1 VKAASK
7 QLLIKPENLNILR
20 IAQYDEENS
29 MRTIRSNKLKS
40 RLLLSLPLALL
51 AATPLFAQTY
61 VVGRTVDGQ
70 PDLQGL
76 WTNDTIT
83 PIERP
88 ASMEGRAFLSEDEI
102 ASMEAGLAERR
113 EFSDNN
119 IVVEVGGNIGG
130 YNQIWLDSGDT
141 VLSTGQTS
149 MIVEPANG
157 RAPIREEAAAR
168 RDYGFANVENHY
180 VNHTV
185 WDRCIT
191 RGVPGSMLPAG
202 YNNAYRFIQ
211 TEDSFTI
218 IHEMI
223 HDVRVI
229 PLKKDAHIDSKVKL
243 WMGDS
248 VAHWENDTLVV
259 ETTNYNDRGMIASSS
274 AGGRL
279 KGIPVSE
286 DLHVVERFT
295 RVSEGTIMWEA
306 RVTDPENYTQPFTIA
321 MPLTQDDEYVM
332 YEYACHEGNY
342 AIPNILRAGRAND
355 AD

>member
-1 VKAASK
+1 MILTNSSYASSRD
-7 QLLIKPENLNILR
+7 LL
-20 IAQYDEENS
+20 
-29 MRTIRSNKLKS
+29 
-40 RLLLSLPLALL
+40 RLSVVIGLLSLTLP
-51 AATPLFAQTY
+51 FADAQEY
-61 VVGRTVDGQ
+61 IVGRTADGQ

-88 ASMEGRAFLSEDEI
+88 ASLANQEFLSTDEI
-102 ASMEAGLAERR
+102 AATEARIAERR
-113 EFSDNN
+113 AFADDN
-119 IVVEVGGNIGG
+119 IVVEAGGSIGG

-149 MIVEPANG
+149 MIVDPPNG
-157 RAPIREEAAAR
+157 RASIRPEAEEI
-168 RDYGFANVENHY
+168 RDYGFAHVQDHWTY
-180 VNHTV
+180 HTV

-211 TEDSFTI
+211 TEDTFTI
-218 IHEMI
+218 VHEMI

-229 PLKKDAHIDSKVKL
+229 HLNKEEHIDSKVKL

-248 VAHWENDTLVV
+248 IARWEGDTLVV
-259 ETTNYNDRGMIASSS
+259 ETKNYNDRGMIASSA

-279 KGIPVSE
+279 KGVPVSE
-286 DLHVVERFT
+286 ELHVVERFT

-306 RVTDPENYTQPFTIA
+306 RVSDPVNFAAPFTIS
-321 MPLTQDDEYVM
+321 MPLTRDDEYVM

-342 AIPNILRAGRAND
+342 AIENILSGGRA
-355 AD
+355 AERASAP